1 MASKKRILIVDDHEL
16 VILGILFSLKKIGN
30 FDIVT
35 TTTCDAAFA
44 LILKH
49 KKDRPFDI
57 ILTDLSFENTT
68 KVTLLDGGEALIKAI
83 KNHNI
88 DVKIGVIT
96 GHVETNRIYNVIQNL
111 NPDAYLIKSK
121 CGVTELGFAIEKMLA
136 NDFYYSHEVHQKIM
150 RRTIVQIKM
159 DAIAIQILKALPKHP
174 KISNLEGII
183 LKNDGTFLKRR
194 SIENKLS
201 NLRADLD
208 ANNNT
213 DLILKAKE
221 LGVID

>member
-136 NDFYYSHEVHQKIM
+136 NDFYYSHEVHQKISE
-150 RRTIVQIKM
+150 THNCPDKNGCYSDSNIEST
-159 DAIAIQILKALPKHP
+159 PKTS
-174 KISNLEGII
+174 K
-183 LKNDGTFLKRR
+183 D
-194 SIENKLS
+194 
-201 NLRADLD
+201 
-208 ANNNT
+208 
-213 DLILKAKE
+213 
-221 LGVID
+221 

>member
-1 MASKKRILIVDDHEL
+1 MVSKKRILIVDDHEL

-57 ILTDLSFENTT
+57 IFTDLSFENTT

-159 DAIAIQILKALPKHP
+159 DAIVIQILKALPKHP

-183 LKNDGTFLKRR
+183 LKNDGTFLKLR

>member
-1 MASKKRILIVDDHEL
+1 MVSKKRILIVDDHEL
-16 VILGILFSLKKIGN
+16 VVLGILFSLKKIGN

-57 ILTDLSFENTT
+57 IFTDLSFENTT

-136 NDFYYSHEVHQKIM
+136 NDFYYSHEVHQKII

-159 DAIAIQILKALPKHP
+159 DAIVIQILKALPKHP

-183 LKNDGTFLKRR
+183 LKNDGTFLKLR